1 MSNHK
6 HQPNIKSLIHNFCNG
21 MSRDMTCGS
30 VSSGNGKL
38 YSYHLPI
45 VTRQTKDGRT
55 FFGIASDGPSVTT
68 SKHIRWAESSVPL
81 DSGSRLASDCIS
93 DNPLDF
99 QKIEK
104 CFAEAWKDKQYSWIF
119 RTGSKG
125 VLETLG
131 YRSMCDAI
139 DAQLKDMSNPRVS
152 RFSRIGMIYLY
163 WEILLVRKY
172 REQFCRTEKARTF
185 GNVKKKISDYVQRL
199 EKKLKAKEEREAKLN
214 ARYELVIRNNQT
226 TFEDYLRRFREAT
239 EAHSAL
245 WLAGWRKEGY
255 DLPVELI
262 LTERTRD
269 DLAREYRDWADGIA
283 ELNNLE
289 GFTLRYRFN
298 NSREDG
304 GFQSTSAKT
313 YLRINGEEIETSRG
327 ARLPLAI
334 GKGLWKRHEGLV
346 RQIAQG
352 ADVKDSLPLAVGIF
366 SWHSG
371 RDGNLGIGCHTIPAE
386 EIVTLFEGAE

>member
-1 MSNHK
+1 
-6 HQPNIKSLIHNFCNG
+6 
-21 MSRDMTCGS
+21 MTCGN
-30 VSSGNGKL
+30 VSSGDGKL

-45 VTRQTKDGRT
+45 VTRQTKEGRT
-55 FFGIASDGPSVTT
+55 FFGIASDGPSLTT
-68 SKHIRWAESSVPL
+68 RKHIRWAESSVPL
-81 DSGSRLASDCIS
+81 DSGTKLASDCLPNS
-93 DNPLDF
+93 SRETSVLDF

-104 CFAEAWKDKQYSWIF
+104 CFAEAWKDKQYAWIF

-139 DAQLKDMSNPRVS
+139 DAQLKDVSNPRVS

-185 GNVKKKISDYVQRL
+185 GNVKKKISDYIQRL
-199 EKKLKAKEEREAKLN
+199 EKKQKAKEEREAKMN
-214 ARYELVIRNNQT
+214 ARYDLVIRNNQT

-239 EAHSAL
+239 EKHQSL
-245 WLAGWRKEGY
+245 WLANWRKEGY
-255 DLPVELI
+255 DFPVDLI
-262 LTERTRD
+262 VTERERD
-269 DLAREYRDWADGIA
+269 DLAREYRDWAEGIA
-283 ELNNLE
+283 EANNLD

-298 NSREDG
+298 NSRDDG
-304 GFQSTSAKT
+304 GFQNTSAKT

-334 GKGLWKRHEGLV
+334 GKGLWKRYDGLV

-352 ADVKDSLPLAVGIF
+352 ADVKDSLPIAVGIF
-366 SWHSG
+366 SWHTG
-371 RDGNLGIGCHTIPAE
+371 KDGNLGIGCHTIPAG
-386 EIVTLFEGAE
+386 EIIALFERAE